1 MTRRTLTTAMAALVI
16 ATIST
21 PAQAQNT
28 LFHGGHAHDS
38 PTLHLTNR
46 WKECSFQ
53 LDAALTQSAWRQFTR
68 EAGLVVYFRPLTDAR
83 PMGKGKFEMS
93 VLQWQTNIDDHTA
106 AWNDTFVHPDAEHW
120 LFEGP
125 GLKFPGLTV
134 RAGITDNMDVG
145 IYATKNPNAN
155 YGVYGVQLQRALFRT
170 TSDWAAAARVSYSE
184 LYGPEDVD
192 FRVYGADL
200 VASKTITMKRWATL
214 SPYAGVS
221 TFLGTSHEKSA
232 VVALEDEQQFGA
244 QASVGATLQL
254 SKARLAAEY
263 NVARVPSISM
273 KIGFGM

>member
-1 MTRRTLTTAMAALVI
+1 MTRRTLTTAMAALAI
-16 ATIST
+16 ATISI

-28 LFHGGHAHDS
+28 LLHGGHAPTS
-38 PTLHLTNR
+38 PTLHLSNR

-68 EAGLVVYFRPLTDAR
+68 EAGLVVYFRPLSDAR
-83 PMGKGKFEMS
+83 PMGKGKFEVS
-93 VLQWQTNIDDHTA
+93 VLQWQTNIDDHDA

-125 GLKFPGLTV
+125 GLQFPGLTV
-134 RAGITDNMDVG
+134 RAGITDNVDVG

-273 KIGFGM
+273 KVGFGL